1 MWWKILSVIMF
12 TNLSWGFY
20 YMLRCLDE
28 GGGDLGSQNNV
39 WSDSRFGV
47 CRLVLNK
54 NSLNIILSV
63 NEIILLNIRVMGI
76 LEFL

>member
-28 GGGDLGSQNNV
+28 AAIWVVKTMYGVILNLECGIKQEFIKYRIIGQILGTKS
-39 WSDSRFGV
+39 F
-47 CRLVLNK
+47 C
-54 NSLNIILSV
+54 
-63 NEIILLNIRVMGI
+63 
-76 LEFL
+76 